1 LEVDAVSRRNQIV
14 MTPEETEAF
23 LQQQRTMSV
32 ATVGTD
38 GRPHVVAM
46 WYGFIDGAPAFWTYG
61 KSQKIVNLRRDPRL
75 TCMIEDGE
83 SYSELRGVELVA
95 DAELIEEPERV
106 LAFGVQLTERY
117 QGIKVNEAVLPSIQK
132 SAAKRVVVRLDVR
145 KVVSWDHR
153 KLGGV
158 Y

>member
-1 LEVDAVSRRNQIV
+1 MSRRDQIV
-14 MTPEETEAF
+14 MTPEEIEAF
-23 LQQQRTMSV
+23 LREQRTMSV
-32 ATVGTD
+32 ATVGAD

-75 TCMIEDGE
+75 TCLVEAGE
-83 SYSELRGVELVA
+83 AYNELRGVELVA
-95 DAELIEEPERV
+95 DAQLIEDPAHV

-117 QGIKVNEAVLPSIQK
+117 QGIQVSEATMPAIQK
-132 SAAKRVVVRLDVR
+132 SAAKRVVVRLDVKR
-145 KVVSWDHR
+145 VVSWDHR

>member
-1 LEVDAVSRRNQIV
+1 MSRRNQIV
-14 MTPEETEAF
+14 MTPEEVDVF
-23 LQQQRTMSV
+23 LREQRTMSV
-32 ATVGTD
+32 ATVGAD

-61 KSQKIVNLRRDPRL
+61 KSQKIVNLRRDPRI
-75 TCMIEDGE
+75 TCLIEDGDA
-83 SYSELRGVELVA
+83 YGELRGVELVA
-95 DAELIEEPERV
+95 DAALIEDPERI

-117 QGIKVNEAVLPSIQK
+117 QGIKVNEAAMPALQE
-132 SAAKRVVVRLDVR
+132 SAAKRVVVRLDVKR
-145 KVVSWDHR
+145 TVSWDHR

>member
-1 LEVDAVSRRNQIV
+1 MSRRNQIV
-14 MTPEETEAF
+14 MTGEEIEGF
-23 LQQQRTMSV
+23 LWEQRTMSV
-32 ATVGTD
+32 ATVGAD

-46 WYGFIDGAPAFWTYG
+46 WYAFIDGAPAFWTYG

-75 TCMIEDGE
+75 TCMVEAGE
-83 SYSELRGVELVA
+83 AYNELRGVELVS
-95 DAELIEEPERV
+95 DAELIEDPERV
-106 LAFGVQLTERY
+106 VAFGVQLTARY
-117 QGIKVNEAVLPSIQK
+117 QGVQVSEATLPAIQK
-132 SAAKRVVVRLDVR
+132 SASKRVVVRLDVK